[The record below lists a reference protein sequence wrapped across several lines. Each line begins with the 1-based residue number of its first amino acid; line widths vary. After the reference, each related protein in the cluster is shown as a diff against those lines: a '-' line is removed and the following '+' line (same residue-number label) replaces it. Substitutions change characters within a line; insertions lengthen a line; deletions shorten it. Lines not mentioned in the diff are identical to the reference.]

1 LPFPLGT
8 VKLVE
13 VRASQQH
20 YEVLIGSGLL
30 ARIGQLVRRH
40 VNGDRCAVVTD
51 ASVAPLFGETV
62 CASLRKANFRPE
74 LIAIAPG
81 EGSKSIEQAGALCE
95 KLSAAGLDRSSFLVS
110 LGGGV
115 VGDLAGFVAS
125 IFLRGIDYVSAP
137 TTLLAQVDGCIG
149 GKTGVNSSAGKNSI
163 GTFHHPLLVVADTDT
178 LRTLPDRIWHEGF
191 AEAIKH
197 GIIRDAGLF
206 DALDLVDRD
215 RPEAFVERNIAIKAA
230 LVTADEREHDDLRAL
245 LNFGHT
251 IGHAIEHAAGY
262 GNMLHG
268 EAISLGM
275 VAAAQV
281 SARRAGLSLAE
292 VGRIRAALEAHRLPV
307 TLPSDFPRER
317 IIAALA
323 RDKKFEGGRVRFV
336 VAHQIGRASI
346 SSEVTMED
354 IRAAVA
360 AL

>member
-1 LPFPLGT
+1 M
-8 VKLVE
+8 KSIE
-13 VRASQQH
+13 VRASQQR

-30 ARIGQLVRRH
+30 AEIGQFVRRH
-40 VNGDRCAVVTD
+40 VYGDRCAVVTD
-51 ASVAPLFGETV
+51 ANVAPLFGETV
-62 CASLRKANFRPE
+62 GASLRKANFRPE
-74 LIAIAPG
+74 LITIAPG
-81 EGSKSIEQAGALCE
+81 ERSKSIALTGALCE

-125 IFLRGIDYVSAP
+125 IFLRGIAYISVP
-137 TTLLAQVDGCIG
+137 TTLLAQVDSCIG
-149 GKTGVNSSAGKNSI
+149 GKTGVNSNAGKNLI
-163 GTFHHPLLVVADTDT
+163 GSFHHPALVVADTDT
-178 LRTLPDRIWHEGF
+178 LRTLPERIWHEGF

-206 DALDLVDRD
+206 DALDAVDRD
-215 RPEAFVERNIAIKAA
+215 HPEAFVERNIAIKAA
-230 LVTADEREHDDLRAL
+230 LVIADEREQNDTRLL

-268 EAISLGM
+268 EVVSLGM

-281 SARRAGLSLAE
+281 SVQRAGLSLGE
-292 VGRIRAALEAHRLPV
+292 VARIRAALQVHHLPV
-307 TLPSDFPRER
+307 TLPSDFPREK
-317 IIAALA
+317 ILAALP
-323 RDKKFEGGRVRFV
+323 RDKKFENGRVRFV
-336 VAHQIGRASI
+336 VAHQIGHASV

-354 IRAAVA
+354 LRAAVA